1 MDWQRA
7 ARQTSGIVSEKAVSA
22 LLSSVVKG
30 EETAVRSTVAASIS
44 EGGRGG
50 QAVGVGRT
58 KSDQYET
65 LRRIAAV
72 CCEGSPAKKHA
83 RPCVPLGGG
92 APPAESEQ

>member
-1 MDWQRA
+1 MDWKRA
-7 ARQTSGIVSEKAVSA
+7 ARQTSGILSEKAVSA

-50 QAVGVGRT
+50 QAVGAGRK
-58 KSDQYET
+58 KSEQFET

-72 CCEGSPAKKHA
+72 CCEGSPANTHA

-92 APPAESEQ
+92 APPAQSEH